1 MRFTMKTSY
10 RDDLRLFP
18 HRGAVMS
25 YLALAVILILLPL
38 GVGDYLKSQATFV
51 FINGTVAVGLML
63 LIGYTGQISLGHAAF
78 FAVGA
83 YTAAVL
89 QTRGIAFV
97 PALVAAGALT
107 GVVGLII
114 GLPALR
120 MKGIYLAMA
129 TLAFAF
135 IVEEV
140 IVRWGSVTRGNRGML
155 VPDPTILGLKLG
167 GGTGFYYIAL
177 VVFALVLLAT
187 VNIVRSRTGRAL
199 AALRDSDVAAESMG
213 INLAVFKTAAFALSA
228 VAAGLAGGVYA
239 HKLGYI
245 SPEQFNIMLSVE
257 FLMMVII
264 GGLGSMHGAVFGAIF
279 VVVLPQLIVMVKPM
293 LPKSVSEQPILDA
306 AAFGIIVILFV
317 MFEPRGLNGYWVRI
331 KAWFSLYPF
340 YRRGMFKRGRIAA
353 ADLVKH

>member
-1 MRFTMKTSY
+1 MKTSY

-18 HRGAVMS
+18 HRGAAAA
-25 YLALAVILILLPL
+25 YAALAVILIVLPHF
-38 GVGDYLKSQATFV
+38 VGDYLLSQATFV
-51 FINGTVAVGLML
+51 FVNGTVAVGLML

-83 YTAAVL
+83 YATAVL
-89 QTRGIAFV
+89 QIRGIPFV
-97 PALVAAGALT
+97 PSLILAGALT
-107 GVVGLII
+107 GAVGVVI

-140 IVRWGSVTRGNRGML
+140 IVRWGSVTRGNRGIL
-155 VPDPTILGLKLG
+155 LPDPTILGYKLG
-167 GGTGFYYIAL
+167 TGTHLYYLAL
-177 VVFALVLLAT
+177 VVFVLVLLAIA
-187 VNIVRSRTGRAL
+187 NIVRSRTGRAL
-199 AALRDSDVAAESMG
+199 AAIRDSDVAAESMG
-213 INLAVFKTAAFALSA
+213 INLAVFKTVAFAMSA
-228 VAAGLAGGVYA
+228 AATGLAGGVYA

-264 GGLGSMHGAVFGAIF
+264 GGLGSLHGAVFGAIF
-279 VVVLPQLIVMVKPM
+279 VVVLPQLIVLAKPFM
-293 LPKSVSEQPILDA
+293 PKAVAEQPILDA

-317 MFEPRGLNGYWVRI
+317 MFEPRGLNGYWVKM

-340 YRRGMFKRGRIAA
+340 YRRGMFKRGRIAS

>member
-1 MRFTMKTSY
+1 MRLEMKRSY

-18 HRGAVMS
+18 GRGTLAAYLLLGVLL
-25 YLALAVILILLPL
+25 LALPRFAGNYML
-38 GVGDYLKSQATFV
+38 SQATFV

-83 YTAAVL
+83 YVDAVL
-89 QTRGIAFV
+89 QIRGLPF
-97 PALVAAGALT
+97 PLTLLAAGAVT
-107 GVVGLII
+107 GIVGVIV

-120 MKGIYLAMA
+120 MRGIYLAMA

-140 IVRWGSVTRGNRGML
+140 IVRWTSVTRGNRGL
-155 VPDPTILGLKLG
+155 NIPDPVLLGFKLST
-167 GGTGFYYIAL
+167 GTHIYYLAL
-177 VVFALVLLAT
+177 AVFAVVLLA
-187 VNIVRSRTGRAL
+187 VINILRGRTGRAL
-199 AALRDSDVAAESMG
+199 AAVLDSDVAAECMG
-213 INLAVFKTAAFALSA
+213 INLAVVKTTAFAVSA
-228 VAAGLAGGVYA
+228 VATGLAGAVYG

-245 SPEQFNIMLSVE
+245 SPEQFSIQLSVE

-264 GGLGSMHGAVFGAIF
+264 GGLGSLHGAVFGAVF
-279 VVVLPQLIVMVKPM
+279 VVVLPQAILLAKPF
-293 LPKSVSEQPILDA
+293 LPRQIAELPILDT

-340 YRRGMFKRGRIAA
+340 YRREIGRAH
-353 ADLVKH
+353 V